1 VIPALERF
9 RQKDYKFKVKK
20 KKKRINCLRQ
30 IKNKH
35 KILFVWASKSDG
47 H

>member
-20 KKKRINCLRQ
+20 KKK
-30 IKNKH
+30 KNK
-35 KILFVWASKSDG
+35 LFEANKEQAQNIICLGS
-47 H
+47 